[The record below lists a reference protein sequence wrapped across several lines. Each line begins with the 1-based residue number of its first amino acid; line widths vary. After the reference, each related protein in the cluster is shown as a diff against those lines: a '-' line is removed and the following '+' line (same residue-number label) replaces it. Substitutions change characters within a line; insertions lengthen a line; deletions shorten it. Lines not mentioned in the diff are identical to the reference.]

1 MSLAVT
7 MVVLLAAFFALYGV
21 VPRRGLM
28 LRVYVGLVSFLASSI
43 VLLHYLSLLSQ
54 PVKVRVLPFLIVEE
68 YGAYRVLALDW
79 GQIVLLMFL
88 ITLYGLHKAGY
99 LAVRRSS
106 EVDETTTTEP
116 INDIAGAPRGEG
128 IPTAGVQL
136 EKNRTA
142 GKERVERQD

>member
-7 MVVLLAAFFALYGV
+7 MVVLLAAFFALYGM

-43 VLLHYLSLLSQ
+43 ILLHYLSLLSQ

-68 YGAYRVLALDW
+68 YGNYSVLALDW

-88 ITLYGLHKAGY
+88 VTLYGLYKAGY
-99 LAVRRSS
+99 LAGRRSS
-106 EVDETTTTEP
+106 EAEEPSMAEPTQDNKSGSRDEDTTTLGTPWE
-116 INDIAGAPRGEG
+116 DKSSTGRDEEERRG
-128 IPTAGVQL
+128 
-136 EKNRTA
+136 
-142 GKERVERQD
+142 